1 MEPTAKLEKVKF
13 GQAKLQKTALFAI
26 YNRIKRI
33 AFGRQGN
40 DGLVFKLFVYALLI
54 SVGFVYLY
62 PILYLVSQSFKSLND
77 LLDPTVLWI
86 PQKLYFENFV
96 QAWHVLN
103 YMDTFW
109 NSVLNSV
116 VPAIGQTVS
125 CAVVGYGLAKFRFP
139 GKSIIFGLMMITFI
153 VPAQVVMIPL
163 YLMFND
169 YHMLG
174 SSLPFIIPTIFGQ
187 GIKGV
192 LFILIYMQF
201 FRTIPTSLE
210 EAAQMDGAGFIRT
223 FFTVILPIST
233 PAIVVVML
241 FSTVWHWNETYLTS
255 LYLGDSM
262 TTLPLM
268 LKTFNDSFSKLY
280 GGGAAVGGKHQNIN
294 ESIRMAGTLLIVLPL
309 LILYLFAQKRFVEV
323 VDKTGITGE

>member
-1 MEPTAKLEKVKF
+1 MERTS
-13 GQAKLQKTALFAI
+13 KLQLQKAFLLRTF
-26 YNRIKRI
+26 NRGKRI
-33 AFGRQGN
+33 LMGRQGN
-40 DGLVFKLFVYALLI
+40 DGIVFKLLVYALLI
-54 SVGFVYLY
+54 SIGFVYLY
-62 PILYLVSQSFKSLND
+62 PILYLVSQSFKSLSD
-77 LLDPTVLWI
+77 LLDPTVLWL
-86 PQKLYFENFV
+86 PQKLYLENFT
-96 QAWHVLN
+96 QAWHVLD

-125 CAVVGYGLAKFRFP
+125 CAVVGYGIAKFHFP
-139 GKSIIFGLMMITFI
+139 GKSIVLGLMMITFI
-153 VPAQVVMIPL
+153 VPSQVVMIPL
-163 YLMFND
+163 YLMFNE

-174 SSLPFIIPTIFGQ
+174 SSLPFIVPTIFAQ

-192 LFILIYMQF
+192 LFILIYTQF
-201 FRTIPTSLE
+201 FRTIPASLE

-233 PAIVVVML
+233 PAIVVVLL

-255 LYLGDSM
+255 LYLGESM
-262 TTLPLM
+262 TTLPLQ
-268 LKTFNDSFSKLY
+268 LKTFNDSFTKLY
-280 GGGAAVGGKHQNIN
+280 GGGAAVGGGQTKNIN

-309 LILYLFAQKRFVEV
+309 LILYMFAQRRFVEV

>member
-1 MEPTAKLEKVKF
+1 MEQMK
-13 GQAKLQKTALFAI
+13 KLQKSNLFSA
-26 YNRIKRI
+26 YQLVKRI
-33 AFGRQGN
+33 LLGRQGN
-40 DGLVFKLFVYALLI
+40 DGFIFKLFVYGLLI

-62 PILYLVSQSFKSLND
+62 PILYLVSQSFKSLED

-86 PQKLYFENFV
+86 PQKFFFDNFT

-139 GKSIIFGLMMITFI
+139 GKNIIFALMMITFI
-153 VPAQVVMIPL
+153 VPNQVVMIPL
-163 YLMFND
+163 YLMFNE

-174 SSLPFIIPTIFGQ
+174 SSLPFIIPTIFAQ

-192 LFILIYMQF
+192 LFILIYTQF
-201 FRTIPTSLE
+201 FRTIPVSLE

-223 FFTVILPIST
+223 FFQLILPISM

-262 TTLPLM
+262 TTLPLQ
-268 LKTFNDSFSKLY
+268 LKTFNDSFARLY
-280 GGGAAVGGKHQNIN
+280 GGGQAVGGKQNIN

-309 LILYLFAQKRFVEV
+309 LVLYMFAQRRFVEV

>member
-1 MEPTAKLEKVKF
+1 VEHINKLKKAFLLSV
-13 GQAKLQKTALFAI
+13 
-26 YNRIKRI
+26 YYRVKRI
-33 AFGRQGN
+33 LLGRQGN
-40 DGLVFKLFVYALLI
+40 DGLVFKLFVYGLLI

-62 PILYLVSQSFKSLND
+62 PILYLVSQSFKSLTD

-86 PQKLYFENFV
+86 PQKLYVENFI

-109 NSVLNSV
+109 HSVINSVL
-116 VPAIGQTVS
+116 PAIGQTVS
-125 CAVVGYGLAKFRFP
+125 CAIVGYGLAKFRFP
-139 GKSIIFGLMMITFI
+139 GKTIILGLMMITFI
-153 VPAQVVMIPL
+153 IPSQVVMIPL
-163 YLMFND
+163 YLMFNH

-174 SSLPFIIPTIFGQ
+174 SPLPFFVPTIFAQ

-192 LFILIYMQF
+192 LFILIYTQF

-223 FFTVILPIST
+223 FFNVILPIST
-233 PAIVVVML
+233 PAIVVVLL
-241 FSTVWHWNETYLTS
+241 FSTVWHWNETYLAS

-262 TTLPLM
+262 TTLPM
-268 LKTFNDSFSKLY
+268 QLKTFNDSFSKLY
-280 GGGAAVGGKHQNIN
+280 SSAVGTGKHKDIN

-309 LILYLFAQKRFVEV
+309 LVLYLFAQRRFVEV